1 MARKR
6 TPIQS
11 DDIPLTDSNKVD
23 RATERHFVTALGR
36 GLKVLS
42 CFRHGDILLS
52 NNDISERCNLPRS
65 TVSRLTYTLTR
76 LGYLYYVE
84 SKGKYRLGAAVITL
98 GTTMLSSLTI
108 RDIAKPYMQE
118 LADLS
123 NASVGLGTADHRS
136 ALYLEYCTP
145 QRGLVLPT
153 RVGTRISII
162 NSAMGRAILAA
173 STKRDRET
181 IFYDI
186 RRRDEIA
193 WPEIYADIEK
203 AICEHETTGCCTSF
217 QDWQQNVNAIA
228 AGFNPGEGLPVM
240 SINVAG
246 PAQTIG
252 RKLLLGV
259 VKEKLLGIVKLL
271 KNSQTIEGGYSERKH
286 RKL

>member
-6 TPIQS
+6 TPIFS
-11 DDIPLTDSNKVD
+11 NDIPLIDSNKVD
-23 RATERHFVTALGR
+23 RNTERHFVTALGR
-36 GLKVLS
+36 GLKVLA

-108 RDIAKPYMQE
+108 RSIAKPYMQE
-118 LADLS
+118 LADIS
-123 NASVGLGTADHRS
+123 NASVGLGIADHRS

-145 QRGLVLPT
+145 VLGSVLPT

-173 STKRDRET
+173 SSKRDREV

-193 WPEIYADIEK
+193 WPKIYKDIEN
-203 AICEHETTGCCTSF
+203 AIYEHDTTGCCTSF
-217 QDWQQNVNAIA
+217 QDWQHDVNAIA
-228 AGFNPGEGLPVM
+228 AGFNPGEGLPIM

-246 PAQTIG
+246 PAEKIG
-252 RKLLLGV
+252 RELLLGV
-259 VKEKLLGIVKLL
+259 VKEKLLGIVRLL
-271 KNSQTIEGGYSERKH
+271 KESQTIEGGNNERKYYQ
-286 RKL
+286 

>member
-6 TPIQS
+6 TPIPS
-11 DDIPLTDSNKVD
+11 NDIPLTDSNKVD
-23 RATERHFVTALGR
+23 RNTERHFVTALGR
-36 GLKVLS
+36 GLKVLA

-65 TVSRLTYTLTR
+65 TVSRLTYTLMR

-108 RDIAKPYMQE
+108 RSIAKPYMQE
-118 LADLS
+118 LSDMS
-123 NASVGLGTADHRS
+123 KASVGLGIADHRS

-145 QRGLVLPT
+145 ADGSVLPT
-153 RVGTRISII
+153 RLGTRISII
-162 NSAMGRAILAA
+162 NSAMGRALLAA
-173 STKRDRET
+173 SSERDREA

-186 RRRDEIA
+186 RRRDEIE
-193 WPEIYADIEK
+193 WPEIYDGIKK
-203 AICEHETTGCCTSF
+203 AIHEHETTGCCTSF
-217 QDWQQNVNAIA
+217 QDWQQDVNAIA

-246 PAQTIG
+246 PAKMV
-252 RKLLLGV
+252 RRELLLGE
-259 VKEKLLGIVKLL
+259 VKKKLLGIVQLL
-271 KNSQTIEGGYSERKH
+271 KNSQTIEGGNYDRKVRH
-286 RKL
+286 